1 MDINENRKL
10 RFKYL
15 KRVFELANNDKS
27 ILVNVKGVGQEL
39 GLNNQEIDKI
49 VEYLYSE
56 GLVKRNGG
64 GQVMITHSGIKEV
77 EEALTYPNIPTEHF
91 LPVNIINVQTMTN
104 SVIQQGNE
112 GSRMNYINNQDDI
125 NQIKEV
131 INELKSKLEYID
143 LKEDVQGEMV
153 AEIHTVI
160 AQTESPKPK
169 TAILQESLKAIK
181 KLLKSATTNATTQ
194 FILTELD
201 KIDINKYL

>member
-15 KRVFELANNDKS
+15 KRVFELANDDKS
-27 ILVNVKGVGQEL
+27 ILVNIKDVGQEL

-77 EEALTYPNIPTEHF
+77 EEALLNPDKPTEHF
-91 LPVNIINVQTMTN
+91 LPINYTVNVENMTGI
-104 SVIQQGNE
+104 IQQGSNE
-112 GSRMNYINNQDDI
+112 SPINYSISKDSVEK
-125 NQIKEV
+125 IKEV
-131 INELKSKLEYID
+131 FDDLKNRIEYID
-143 LKEDVQGEMV
+143 LKADVLGEMV

-160 AQTESPKPK
+160 AQAESPKPK
-169 TAILQESLKAIK
+169 IPIIQESIKTIK
-181 KLLKSATTNATTQ
+181 KILKSAVNNTTAQ
-194 FILTELD
+194 LLLSQLD
-201 KIDINKYL
+201 QIDF

>member
-15 KRVFELANNDKS
+15 KRVFELANDDKS

-77 EEALTYPNIPTEHF
+77 EEALLNPDKPTEHF

-104 SVIQQGNE
+104 SVIQQGSE
-112 GSRMNYINNQDDI
+112 GSSVSYINNQDVI

-131 INELKSKLEYID
+131 INDLNEKLEYID
-143 LKEDVQGEMV
+143 LKEDVLGEMV

-169 TAILQESLKAIK
+169 TSILQESLKTIK
-181 KLLKSATTNATTQ
+181 NILKSAATNATTQ
-194 FILTELD
+194 FVLTELD
-201 KIDINKYL
+201 KININNYL

>member
-15 KRVFELANNDKS
+15 KRVFELANDDKS
-27 ILVNVKGVGQEL
+27 ILVNIKDVGQEL

-77 EEALTYPNIPTEHF
+77 EEALLNPDKPTEHF
-91 LPVNIINVQTMTN
+91 LPINYTVNVENMTGI
-104 SVIQQGNE
+104 IQQGSNE
-112 GSRMNYINNQDDI
+112 SPINYSISKDSVEK
-125 NQIKEV
+125 IKEV
-131 INELKSKLEYID
+131 FDDLKNRIEYID
-143 LKEDVQGEMV
+143 LKADVLGEMV

-160 AQTESPKPK
+160 AQAESPKHKIP
-169 TAILQESLKAIK
+169 IIQESIKTLKKI
-181 KLLKSATTNATTQ
+181 LKSWI
-194 FILTELD
+194 F
-201 KIDINKYL
+201 